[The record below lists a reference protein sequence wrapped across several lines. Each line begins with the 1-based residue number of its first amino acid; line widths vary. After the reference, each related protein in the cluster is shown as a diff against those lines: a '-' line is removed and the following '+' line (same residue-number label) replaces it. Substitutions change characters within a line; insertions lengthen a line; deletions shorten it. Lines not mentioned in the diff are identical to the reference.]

1 MLTLKRYTL
10 LKDLVLL
17 TIAMFI
23 GSLGWAIFLLPNHIT
38 TGGIPGLA
46 SILYWGLNIPVQVTF
61 LGVNALLL
69 LIALKV
75 LGWQFCIKTL
85 YAAVMFTIFSAFATL
100 DGRFNPLARPTVH
113 GHRARCGQFGLYR
126 GTRTSQQR
134 LNRWYRRGCGH
145 D

>member
-75 LGWQFCIKTL
+75 LGWQFCI
-85 YAAVMFTIFSAFATL
+85 
-100 DGRFNPLARPTVH
+100 
-113 GHRARCGQFGLYR
+113 
-126 GTRTSQQR
+126 
-134 LNRWYRRGCGH
+134 
-145 D
+145 